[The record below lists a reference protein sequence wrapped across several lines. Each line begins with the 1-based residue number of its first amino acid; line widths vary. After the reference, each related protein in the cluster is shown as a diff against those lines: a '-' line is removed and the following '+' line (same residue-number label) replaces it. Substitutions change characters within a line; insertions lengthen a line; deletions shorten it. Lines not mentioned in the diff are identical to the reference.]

1 MRLTFND
8 IPVEVFAFTVASA
21 LAELLAR
28 SAAAWRAAVIAVQD
42 TISLLMYH
50 KHSGTMNK

>member
-28 SAAAWRAAVIAVQD
+28 SAAAWRAAVIAVQE
-42 TISLLMYH
+42 TQL
-50 KHSGTMNK
+50 